1 MGAETTSAAAA
12 DTTRVRAPTLMVT
25 GANGLLGTHLVR
37 RAAMSGY
44 RVLGAVTAPQ
54 DGAGYVPWAL
64 NPESG
69 LPEAPPDELAALLM
83 VAGPSFA
90 EDMTVAGPRHIEAV
104 RRLLA
109 WARRW
114 DVRRVLFVSALG
126 ADAESAF
133 PLHQVKAEAE
143 ALVRQSG
150 LDWTIVRPSMMFGKE
165 SDFFRRME
173 AWAQQIFA
181 LVPKTLGVA
190 QPVYV
195 GDVAEAILRLMVSP
209 GMEGATYEL
218 PGPHPLGVYD
228 IVKHVNG
235 DASVWSP
242 RWTIRVPEVW
252 GESGVVQWP
261 WTVAEWDYFGMEP
274 YVRDVRWMSELGIL
288 PRPFS
293 MFYGPHPHQL

>member
-1 MGAETTSAAAA
+1 MGAEATSAAAA
-12 DTTRVRAPTLMVT
+12 DTTWVRAPSLMVT
-25 GANGLLGTHLVR
+25 GANGLLGSHLVR
-37 RAAMSGY
+37 RASMSGY
-44 RVLGAVTAPQ
+44 RVLGAVTTPHDA
-54 DGAGYVPWAL
+54 AGYVPWPL
-64 NPESG
+64 SPETG
-69 LPEAPPDELAALLM
+69 TPAAPPVELSALLM

-90 EDMTVAGPRHIEAV
+90 EDMTTAGSRHVEAV

-109 WARRW
+109 WACRW
-114 DVRRVLFVSALG
+114 NVRRVLFVSILG
-126 ADAESAF
+126 ADSASTF
-133 PLHQVKAEAE
+133 PLHQVKAEAD
-143 ALVRQSG
+143 ALVRESG

-195 GDVAEAILRLMVSP
+195 GDVADAILRLMVSP

-252 GESGVVQWP
+252 GDSGVVQWP
-261 WTVAEWDYFGMEP
+261 WSVAEWDYFGIEP

>member
-1 MGAETTSAAAA
+1 MGAEATSAAAA
-12 DTTRVRAPTLMVT
+12 DTTWVRAPSLMVT
-25 GANGLLGTHLVR
+25 GANGLLGSHLVR
-37 RAAMSGY
+37 RASMSGY
-44 RVLGAVTAPQ
+44 RVLGAVTTPHDA
-54 DGAGYVPWAL
+54 AGYVPWPL
-64 NPESG
+64 SPETG
-69 LPEAPPDELAALLM
+69 TPAAPPVELSALLM

-90 EDMTVAGPRHIEAV
+90 EDMTTAGSRHVEAV

-109 WARRW
+109 WACRW
-114 DVRRVLFVSALG
+114 NVRRVLFVSILG
-126 ADAESAF
+126 ADSASTF

-143 ALVRQSG
+143 ALVRESG

-195 GDVAEAILRLMVSP
+195 GDVADAILRLMVSP

-252 GESGVVQWP
+252 GDSGVVQWP
-261 WTVAEWDYFGMEP
+261 WSVAEWDYFGIEP